1 MRYVHNMRFIGREV
15 RRLESGEEVEFGVLE
30 YSDFRGRRCRVLVT
44 RVWFENSLIY
54 LEFFSCNKR
63 LLVKAVKY
71 FGEFF
76 GAFFFMKKKLVQYS
90 GGYVYAF
97 YNTQVVLERERLKY
111 LKEIECGC

>member
-1 MRYVHNMRFIGREV
+1 MRKLSLMSWSIVIFVDVGAV
-15 RRLESGEEVEFGVLE
+15 F
-30 YSDFRGRRCRVLVT
+30 LVT
-44 RVWFENSLIY
+44 RVWFADSLIY
-54 LEFFSCNKR
+54 LELFSRNKR

-97 YNTQVVLERERLKY
+97 YNTQIVFERALEVFEGDRVRL
-111 LKEIECGC
+111 LNCG